1 MWDYNW
7 RSAKGMKSF
16 FFLTLDNFAK
26 TLSPKVVKKEKKEL
40 INISLN
46 FELAIKGVASH

>member
-1 MWDYNW
+1 VGLQLEEC
-7 RSAKGMKSF
+7 KGNEEF

-26 TLSPKVVKKEKKEL
+26 TLSPEVVKKEKEEL